1 MRVIKHREIV
11 TDDWQRLADLGPE
24 DALPPGKVIVPFSW
38 WQANRENL
46 IARGKKYAVCING
59 SHEVEEVAQDL
70 ENFELIA
77 LEFPAFKDGR
87 CYSHA
92 RLLRERYHY
101 QGELRAVGDVLRD
114 QLYYMERCGIDSYE
128 VRADKNIEDAL
139 KAFTEFSVRYQ
150 TAADRAVPV
159 YKLRI

>member
-1 MRVIKHREIV
+1 LRVIKHRQIV
-11 TDDWQRLADLGPE
+11 TDDWQRLTDLKPE
-24 DALPPGKVIVPFSW
+24 DALPSGKVIVPFSW
-38 WQANRENL
+38 WQSQRETL
-46 IARGKKYAVCING
+46 IAAGGNYAVCING
-59 SHEVEEVAQDL
+59 GHEVEEVARDL
-70 ENFELIA
+70 EHFALIA

-92 RLLRERYHY
+92 RLLRERYGY

-114 QLYYMERCGIDSYE
+114 QLFYMERCGIDSFE

-139 KAFTEFSVRYQ
+139 KAFTEFSVKYQ
-150 TAADRAVPV
+150 TAADRAVPI